1 MECCRYFMNADMEK
15 HYDVDMEAIKQYF
28 PLEVLMR
35 LHVPLCFLPQ

>member
-28 PLEVLMR
+28 PVEVL
-35 LHVPLCFLPQ
+35 HIPPPYSEP